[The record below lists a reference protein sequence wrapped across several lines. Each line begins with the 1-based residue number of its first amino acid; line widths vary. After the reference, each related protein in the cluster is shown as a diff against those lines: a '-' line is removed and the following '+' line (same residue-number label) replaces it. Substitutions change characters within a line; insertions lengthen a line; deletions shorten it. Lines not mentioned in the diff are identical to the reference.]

1 MSTHA
6 GIVFYDGKKYFASK
20 VYHDGYFG
28 YAGLML
34 ILHYNTPALAKQIT
48 TLGKMEVLEKSYEE
62 TLKVNNIKGAT
73 ESIVCKNKIEFYDF
87 MHTSD
92 VEGCYIFKSLVNSGK
107 NEWSYVSADGKEY
120 TDKDILASI
129 KESAIFNGLTSVE
142 EVYEYLLKLPK
153 IDPRI
158 ENEVKDCLGR
168 VIDNLSV

>member
-20 VYHDGYFG
+20 VHHDGYFS
-28 YAGLML
+28 YVGLLL

-48 TLGKMEVLEKSYEE
+48 TLGTMGVLEKTYEE

-87 MHTSD
+87 MHTSG
-92 VEGCYIFKSLVNSGK
+92 VEGCFIFKSLAKSGK
-107 NEWSYVSADGKEY
+107 NEWSYVGADGKEY
-120 TDKDILASI
+120 TDKEILASI

-158 ENEVKDCLGR
+158 ESDVKECLGR